1 MLAIISLIF
10 ISRMKGVMS
19 TKEKIMDAE
28 ELTAPAVLQ
37 IAWSDRQP
45 QCEEESM
52 EYIEKHLRHF
62 CKIYMK
68 K

>member
-1 MLAIISLIF
+1 MLAIIRLIF

-37 IAWSDRQP
+37 
-45 QCEEESM
+45 
-52 EYIEKHLRHF
+52 
-62 CKIYMK
+62 
-68 K
+68 